1 MDVYDLLMLSVLIV
15 AILFGAMKG
24 LAWQIASA
32 AALFGSYLVAVLFH
46 GPVSLHINA
55 DPPWNKYLAMF
66 VLYLGTSFAVWVGF
80 AFVRRMIEK
89 VELKDFDRQ
98 AGAVVGA
105 INGSV
110 ICLVVTFFAVTL
122 PFLSESQKTAISQ
135 SKAGYLMASV
145 IDKISVGMPDDVD
158 RVVRPYLDQLG
169 EGLDRHSDPALAGSD
184 DSEGGLSENPF
195 QVPVFGQQGSGS
207 GTPAQ
212 QQPALSP
219 WATAEWRRFAEQ
231 LLPPNSNR

>member
-1 MDVYDLLMLSVLIV
+1 MEFYDLLMLTVLIV

-32 AALFGSYLVAVLFH
+32 AALFGSYVVAVVLH
-46 GPVSLHINA
+46 GPVSQHINA

-105 INGSV
+105 INGAV

-122 PFLSESQKTAISQ
+122 PFLSDSQKSSISQ
-135 SKAGYLMASV
+135 SKAGYVMASV
-145 IDKISVGMPDDVD
+145 VDKISVGMPDGVD

-169 EGLDRHSDPALAGSD
+169 EGLDRHSVPVAA
-184 DSEGGLSENPF
+184 DSPGATGTADSNPF
-195 QVPVFGQQGSGS
+195 QVPVFGA
-207 GTPAQ
+207 PAESPPQ
-212 QQPALSP
+212 APATSP
-219 WATAEWRRFAEQ
+219 WATPEWRRFAEQ
-231 LLPPNSNR
+231 LIAPNSNR